1 MFLRIFGFIIS
12 GIISL
17 VIYFEVSNVNFSSD
31 EPNKDRLLVDL
42 VSYVLDKLHYDP
54 QIINDDFSIKVYDDF
69 IHAVDSQERFLLK
82 SDLELFSQYR
92 LSIDDQ
98 INTSEITFFNVVHET
113 LKTRIDEVESF
124 YNEILEVPFNFQINE
139 EINLDYENLEYAENT
154 NELKKIWRKRLKLS
168 ALDGYASKKE
178 INDEEKEDVEKK
190 ILSDSEI
197 EKESRTSIANNLK
210 DFFQFNSELERAD
223 WFSIYLNSIVTQFD
237 PHTSYFAPE
246 AKEIFDQNISGKFQG
261 IGARLFK
268 RNQQV
273 EISEIIIGGPVWR
286 DNLLN
291 VGDIIIAVAQ
301 SIEEEP
307 IEISLMK
314 LTDATD
320 LIKGEKGTN
329 VFLTVKRVDGGIEQV
344 EITRDVV
351 ELEETYAKSSIIK
364 DDSNVYGLINLPR
377 FYVDFADYGERNAA
391 SDIKNEIL
399 GLKSKGI
406 NGLILDLRN
415 NGGGS
420 LKTVVDIT
428 GFFIEKGPVVQVKSI
443 GGRKEILRD
452 NDPSVIWDGPLV
464 ILVNE
469 FSASASEILAAALQ
483 DYNRAIIL
491 GSKQTYGK
499 GTVQNVID
507 LNNVISGNTYGDLGS
522 LKITTDKFYR
532 VNGGSTQL
540 EGVKSDLIFPNRYS
554 YIDIGEKD
562 LENPLSWDK
571 IDPAKYDN
579 SVKIFNYSQAIT
591 NSIDRI
597 SQNEYFSLIDQH
609 AKLIKS
615 KQDDKTISLDY
626 KSYKEDREK
635 FKSQTDK
642 LKIIEEFI
650 SPYLFEW
657 NENNLN
663 SNSSYNDDMK
673 EKRDRWIET
682 LEKDIYV
689 DEAMNL
695 LKDLSSFNGND
706 ILSQTNQ
713 ERILID

>member
-1 MFLRIFGFIIS
+1 MFIRIFGFIIS
-12 GIISL
+12 AIISL

-31 EPNKDRLLVDL
+31 EPNKDKLLVDL

-54 QIINDDFSIKVYDDF
+54 KIINDDFSIKVYDDF
-69 IHAVDSQERFLLK
+69 INAVDSQKRFLLK
-82 SDLELFSQYR
+82 SDIELFSEYR
-92 LSIDDQ
+92 LLIDDQ
-98 INTSEITFFNVVHET
+98 INSSDITFFNIVHET
-113 LKTRIDEVESF
+113 LKTRISEVENF
-124 YNEILEVPFNFQINE
+124 YEEILEVPFNFQVKE
-139 EINLDYENLEYAENT
+139 EINLDYDNLEHAENS

-168 ALDGYASKKE
+168 VLDGYASKKE
-178 INDEEKEDVEKK
+178 INDQEKENDNL
-190 ILSDSEI
+190 ISDNEI
-197 EKESRTSIANNLK
+197 EKESRTSITENLK
-210 DFFQFNSELERAD
+210 DFFQFNSELERSD
-223 WFSIYLNSIVTQFD
+223 WFSIYLNTIVTQYD
-237 PHTSYFAPE
+237 PHTSYLAPE
-246 AKEIFDQNISGKFQG
+246 AKEVFDQNISGKFQG

-273 EISEIIIGGPVWR
+273 EISEVIIGGPVWR

-301 SIEEEP
+301 SLEEEP
-307 IEISLMK
+307 TEISLMK
-314 LTDATD
+314 LSDATD

-329 VFLTVKRVDGGIEQV
+329 VYLTIKRVDGGVEQV
-344 EITRDVV
+344 KITRDIV
-351 ELEETYAKSSIIK
+351 ELAETYAKSSIIK
-364 DDSNVYGLINLPR
+364 DDINTYGLINLPR
-377 FYVDFADYGERNAA
+377 FYVDFDDYGERNAA
-391 SDIKNEIL
+391 SDIKKEIL

-452 NDPSVIWDGPLV
+452 NDPSVIWDGPLLV
-464 ILVNE
+464 LVNE

-499 GTVQNVID
+499 GTVQNIIN

-522 LKITTDKFYR
+522 LKITTDMFYR

-562 LENPLSWDK
+562 LENPLNWNK
-571 IDPAKYDN
+571 IDSAKYNN
-579 SVKIFNYSQAIT
+579 SEKIFNYSQAIL
-591 NSIDRI
+591 NSKNRI

-609 AKLIKS
+609 AFWIKS
-615 KQDDKTISLDY
+615 QQDDKTISLEY
-626 KSYKEDREK
+626 TSYKDDLENT
-635 FKSQTDK
+635 KSQNDK
-642 LKIIEEFI
+642 LKVIEEFS
-650 SPYLFEW
+650 SPYSFEW
-657 NENNLN
+657 NEINLN
-663 SNSSYNDDMK
+663 SDSTYDDDMQ
-673 EKRDRWIET
+673 EKRDRW
-682 LEKDIYV
+682 LESLKNDIYV

-695 LKDLSSFNGND
+695 LKDLNSIKRND
-706 ILSQTNQ
+706 ILSQIN
-713 ERILID
+713 ID